1 MFEYFGHQVNKLVRI
16 QFGPIDL
23 KGLNA
28 GEGRVLTPH
37 EVKTL
42 RHLAENGK

>member
-1 MFEYFGHQVNKLVRI
+1 MFEHFGHQVNKLTRI
-16 QFGPIDL
+16 QFGPLDL

-28 GEGRVLTPH
+28 GEGRVLTRS
-37 EVKTL
+37 KTL

>member
-1 MFEYFGHQVNKLVRI
+1 
-16 QFGPIDL
+16 L

-37 EVKTL
+37 EVKTV